1 MKPIENTANLIGR
14 ILVASLFL
22 PAGVS
27 KLMSF
32 DGTVAYFTSLGMVIP
47 SLMTIGV
54 IAIEILGGLAL
65 ILGYKTRI
73 AAVVLAL
80 FTIGASIIGHAYWAA
95 PADQAF
101 VAKLL
106 FYKNMAIV
114 GGLLIL
120 AAVGAGQLSVD
131 KAKSK

>member
-14 ILVASLFL
+14 ILIASLFL

-32 DGTVAYFTSLGMVIP
+32 DGTVAYFTSLGMAIP

-95 PADQAF
+95 SADQAF

>member
-14 ILVASLFL
+14 ILIASLFL

-32 DGTVAYFTSLGMVIP
+32 DGTVAYFTSLGMAIP

-101 VAKLL
+101 VTKLL

>member
-14 ILVASLFL
+14 ILIASLFL

-32 DGTVAYFTSLGMVIP
+32 DGTVAYFTSLGMAIP